1 MPPRSSRASKKVV
14 AVPDGPSHVMAL
26 HAALLAAESASSVDA
41 RLAEAAAA
49 IRSAGFDA
57 VAIAY
62 LPPTG
67 AVVALAGIAPDA
79 ETAARNAVLRSEAP
93 LDGMS
98 AHALATMEGES
109 LGALWTSPAADA
121 TDVRV
126 QMATRQLSALLFRV
140 RLAET
145 TTLRASR
152 LQRLQ
157 DAAQLLG
164 RTLDEGELVREIA
177 RQVVRLVGAD
187 GVLIAEPDLEHG
199 ELRTLFRLMKGREA
213 PRETVPLEGGI
224 VVEVARS
231 GRSARAAQ
239 VTAAE
244 NPLVA
249 PEDGV
254 QEGERGGALLAVPMR
269 SGTRLVGVLVAW
281 SPEAGRYSG
290 DDEEVLANLGAQAA
304 WALLN
309 ARLYAESERERRQTE
324 ALSEVARAVSE
335 SLRLGE
341 VLRLILRHAVALL
354 HAEGAAIALREDKYA
369 RVVAAVGSASLT
381 VGMNIPLEGTLT
393 GEVLASKVY
402 NIANDVLS
410 DPRTHKPTQRVGSV
424 RKVVNVPLI
433 TGKETLGALSVSN
446 REHDF
451 SDADAR
457 VLQRLADQV
466 AVAIVNARL
475 FEELAAATQEWRV
488 AFDAIPGGL
497 LVLDEDG
504 RITRFNARALALA
517 GISFGQTL
525 VGQRFADAVLHEPGL
540 GDESPE
546 MRALR
551 DGATARATVRSSA
564 RGRVYD
570 VEASPHPNGGAVVTF
585 DDVTDI
591 HALAERHRLVV
602 ETSGD
607 AIVITDLSRRISFA
621 NPSARTLFA
630 REGSLPGTPV
640 DDLLAPGQAERV
652 RDHEQMAF
660 AGRPQ
665 RYEAV
670 IQRPD
675 GEQRLV
681 SVSTAPLRDVERVTG
696 IVASMRDVT
705 DERRARDAVL
715 LSEARYRNLFET
727 ATDLIYTLD
736 PRGGIT
742 SANEASCRAVA
753 LDARDVLGHNILQF
767 IAADDVEPVRGH
779 FAAAIRGEARRYDCR
794 LMRPSGE
801 ERLLSVT
808 NSPIRQGRDVIGILG
823 IARDVTEERARA
835 LALARSEDRYTRLV
849 ESASDAIFTLDEEG
863 TFTSVNAA
871 LEFATGRRRHD
882 LIGRHFTAMLEGSPD
897 REKLWVVFAETLRGN
912 RSRAEF
918 RFMRPNGEVRTGS
931 INSAP
936 IAEGERITGALAV
949 VRDVSD
955 EKVLLQQV
963 LQQEKLAAIGQ
974 LVSGVAHELNNPLAG
989 VMAFSQLLLATE
1001 MNEEQQQAA
1010 ETIQNEGRRAAKIVN
1025 NLLTFARQHP
1035 PERSPVNI
1043 NQVLRDTIA
1052 LRRYAMQSG
1061 QVQVDT
1067 QLDDGLPPTWADPT
1081 QLQQVFL
1088 NLLTNAEHAVGQN
1101 SGAKRVQIR
1110 TARAG
1115 AMILVSIGDNGP
1127 GIPDDQRDR
1136 IFNPFFTTKPV
1147 GQGTGLGLSLTD
1159 GIVREH
1165 GGRIRVES
1173 APGAGA
1179 TFIVEL
1185 PLVGPHIETVVE
1197 EAGVASLRRAVLVV
1211 SADATVTDRSR
1222 VLEDDGHDVA
1232 VAPSGEMGLRR
1243 ASERRWDMVL
1253 LDMRVPDMSPS
1264 RFYARLVAQAPRVAE
1279 RVIFV
1284 AETEGGVEADWVRGT
1299 GRTSLARPLTHDAL
1313 LAALRSGAG
1322 H

>member
-1 MPPRSSRASKKVV
+1 
-14 AVPDGPSHVMAL
+14 
-26 HAALLAAESASSVDA
+26 
-41 RLAEAAAA
+41 
-49 IRSAGFDA
+49 
-57 VAIAY
+57 
-62 LPPTG
+62 
-67 AVVALAGIAPDA
+67 
-79 ETAARNAVLRSEAP
+79 
-93 LDGMS
+93 
-98 AHALATMEGES
+98 
-109 LGALWTSPAADA
+109 
-121 TDVRV
+121 
-126 QMATRQLSALLFRV
+126 
-140 RLAET
+140 
-145 TTLRASR
+145 
-152 LQRLQ
+152 
-157 DAAQLLG
+157 
-164 RTLDEGELVREIA
+164 
-177 RQVVRLVGAD
+177 
-187 GVLIAEPDLEHG
+187 
-199 ELRTLFRLMKGREA
+199 
-213 PRETVPLEGGI
+213 
-224 VVEVARS
+224 
-231 GRSARAAQ
+231 
-239 VTAAE
+239 
-244 NPLVA
+244 
-249 PEDGV
+249 
-254 QEGERGGALLAVPMR
+254 
-269 SGTRLVGVLVAW
+269 
-281 SPEAGRYSG
+281 
-290 DDEEVLANLGAQAA
+290 
-304 WALLN
+304 
-309 ARLYAESERERRQTE
+309 
-324 ALSEVARAVSE
+324 
-335 SLRLGE
+335 
-341 VLRLILRHAVALL
+341 
-354 HAEGAAIALREDKYA
+354 
-369 RVVAAVGSASLT
+369 
-381 VGMNIPLEGTLT
+381 
-393 GEVLASKVY
+393 
-402 NIANDVLS
+402 
-410 DPRTHKPTQRVGSV
+410 
-424 RKVVNVPLI
+424 
-433 TGKETLGALSVSN
+433 
-446 REHDF
+446 
-451 SDADAR
+451 
-457 VLQRLADQV
+457 
-466 AVAIVNARL
+466 
-475 FEELAAATQEWRV
+475 
-488 AFDAIPGGL
+488 
-497 LVLDEDG
+497 
-504 RITRFNARALALA
+504 
-517 GISFGQTL
+517 
-525 VGQRFADAVLHEPGL
+525 
-540 GDESPE
+540 

-585 DDVTDI
+585 DDVTEI

-607 AIVITDLSRRISFA
+607 AIVITDLSRRIAFA
-621 NPSARTLFA
+621 NPSALTLFA
-630 REGSLPGTPV
+630 RQGALPGTPV
-640 DDLLAPGQAERV
+640 DELLAPGQAERV

-736 PRGGIT
+736 PTGGIT
-742 SANEASCRAVA
+742 SANDASCRAVG
-753 LDARDVLGHNILQF
+753 LDASQVLGHNITQF
-767 IAADDVEPVRGH
+767 IVPDDAEQAKVH
-779 FAAAIRGEARRYDCR
+779 FAAALKGEARRYDCR
-794 LMRPSGE
+794 LARPSGE
-801 ERLLSVT
+801 QRLLSVT

-849 ESASDAIFTLDEEG
+849 ESASDSIFTLDEEG
-863 TFTSVNAA
+863 MFTSVNAA
-871 LEFATGRRRHD
+871 LELATGRARAE
-882 LIGRHFTAMLEGSPD
+882 LIGRHFTAILEGSPD
-897 REKLWVVFAETLRGN
+897 RDKLWVVFAETLRGN

-918 RFMRPNGEVRTGS
+918 RFIRPNGEVRTGS

-936 IAEGERITGALAV
+936 ISEGERTTGALAI

-989 VMAFSQLLLATE
+989 VMAFSQLLLASGLTAD
-1001 MNEEQQQAA
+1001 QQQAA
-1010 ETIQNEGRRAAKIVN
+1010 DTIQNEGRRAAKIVN

-1101 SGAKRVQIR
+1101 SGTKRVQIR

-1185 PLVGPHIETVVE
+1185 PLTGPHLEVMPT
-1197 EAGVASLRRAVLVV
+1197 EAESTSLRRAVLVV
-1211 SADATVTDRSR
+1211 SADTFVTDRAR
-1222 VLEDDGHDVA
+1222 LLEDDGHDVA
-1232 VAPSGEMGLRR
+1232 VAPSGELGLRR
-1243 ASERRWDMVL
+1243 AGERRWDVVL

-1284 AETEGGVEADWVRGT
+1284 ADTDGGGEADWVRGT
-1299 GRTSLARPLTHDAL
+1299 GRTSLPRPLTHDAL